1 MIARRFLNL
10 LLTFRI
16 YTRHYKITYDGD
28 VTSANKIWESSHWTT
43 RSAIKQKY
51 HKIFEVLLL
60 KHKVKPLT
68 EVSLFTFYNTKHD
81 VDNIFCLNKIL
92 MDTVKGKYL
101 PDDNTKY
108 YKSTHTIFD
117 SNLSKGTVEFHLVG
131 N

>member
-1 MIARRFLNL
+1 MIARRFLKL
-10 LLTFRI
+10 LLTLRI
-16 YTRHYKITYDGD
+16 YTKHFKIIYDGD
-28 VTSANKIWESSHWTT
+28 VTSANKIWASQHWSI
-43 RSAIKQKY
+43 RSTIKQKY
-51 HKIFEVLLL
+51 HKIFEILLL
-60 KHKVKPLT
+60 NEKVKKMN

-101 PDDNTKY
+101 PDDNTKH

-117 SNLSKGTVEFHLVG
+117 STLPKGTVEFHLVG